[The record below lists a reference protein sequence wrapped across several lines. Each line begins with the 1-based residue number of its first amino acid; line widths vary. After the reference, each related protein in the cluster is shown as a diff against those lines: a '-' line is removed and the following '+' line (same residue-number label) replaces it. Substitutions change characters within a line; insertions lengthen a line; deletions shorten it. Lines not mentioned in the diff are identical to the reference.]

1 MSREEEEDE
10 KNKSIKNNDVPAC
23 KHSVYKLPRMADVEF
38 SSYQSTYWL
47 RFWDTEEGKSVKAT
61 YDAAEAFK
69 DLVRIECKADQY
81 DQVLHF

>member
-1 MSREEEEDE
+1 M
-10 KNKSIKNNDVPAC
+10 KKIKVSKTMMYQLVK
-23 KHSVYKLPRMADVEF
+23 KHSVYKLPRM
-38 SSYQSTYWL
+38 
-47 RFWDTEEGKSVKAT
+47 GKSVKAT

>member
-1 MSREEEEDE
+1 M
-10 KNKSIKNNDVPAC
+10 KKIKVSKTMMYQLVK

-47 RFWDTEEGKSVKAT
+47 RFWDTEDGKLVKAT